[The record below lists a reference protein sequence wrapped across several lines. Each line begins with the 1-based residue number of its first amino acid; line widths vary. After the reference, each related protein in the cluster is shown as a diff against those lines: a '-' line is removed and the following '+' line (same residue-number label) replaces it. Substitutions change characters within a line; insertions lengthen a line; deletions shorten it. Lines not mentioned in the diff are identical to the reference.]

1 MSFPYAAILP
11 RTCPMVSPLI
21 ATETSSLV
29 RIDNRC
35 HRKFEGNY
43 DSAEYERQLKGE

>member
-11 RTCPMVSPLI
+11 RTRPRVSPLI
-21 ATETSSLV
+21 ATKTSSLI

-35 HRKFEGNY
+35 HRKIEGNY
-43 DSAEYERQLKGE
+43 DSTEYERQLKGE